1 MMKLPR
7 GSMPV
12 SPLIICGNLVPVFLV
27 PDLMDGPNE
36 CDGYYETASP
46 SIFIHRDIG
55 AEYSRQVL
63 VHEVCHAML
72 HLSGAMYE
80 LEQDLRE
87 GVDAFRVEERLVRTL
102 TPHIVAMMGT
112 KRKAAK

>member
-1 MMKLPR
+1 MRLPK
-7 GSMPV
+7 GSTPV
-12 SPLIICGNLVPVFLV
+12 SPLLICGNLVPVFLV
-27 PDLMDGPNE
+27 PNLKDGPTA

-46 SIFIHRDIG
+46 SIFIHRDLG

-63 VHEVCHAML
+63 VHEVGHAML

-80 LEQDLRE
+80 LEQDLRK
-87 GVDAFRVEERLVRTL
+87 GVDVDRVEERLVRTL

-112 KRKAAK
+112 KRKASK